1 MSSIYRQNSHSSYV
15 SSTTLPSPVMRRNSS
30 GVPKKNTLLELST
43 QVISRTSTNNDG
55 QSSIVF
61 LDSVDGGD
69 NNSNG
74 GGVDGAGEEEE
85 VVAEDENE
93 VGIQDD
99 AVPVNEGSTFRRYVD
114 QHLLFRSSNNL
125 DSIIFMII
133 IIKRNTE
140 KIETNVE
147 YNKNASK
154 SESQKVRKYLPLVLK

>member
-99 AVPVNEGSTFRRYVD
+99 AVPVNEGSTFRRYVVPKNPPNKV
-114 QHLLFRSSNNL
+114 S
-125 DSIIFMII
+125 
-133 IIKRNTE
+133 
-140 KIETNVE
+140 KIWKHFKVYPINQKISDPKAFFSEWHQYAVC
-147 YNKNASK
+147 KNS
-154 SESQKVRKYLPLVLK
+154 Y